1 MKNNKSYLI
10 AFAAG
15 AAAAGLAAYWL
26 KSKSGQSATNKLKVK
41 GEKMIDE
48 AEDILSEARG
58 RFENLRSDLFR
69 KERKNEKNPEK
80 IIM

>member
-1 MKNNKSYLI
+1 MKKNKGLLI

-15 AAAAGLAAYWL
+15 AAAAGVAAWWL
-26 KSKSGQSATNKLKVK
+26 NSKKGKSATDKLKLK

-58 RFENLRSDLFR
+58 RFENLRSDMFR
-69 KERKNEKNPEK
+69 KEKKNEKVTDK
-80 IIM
+80 VVM